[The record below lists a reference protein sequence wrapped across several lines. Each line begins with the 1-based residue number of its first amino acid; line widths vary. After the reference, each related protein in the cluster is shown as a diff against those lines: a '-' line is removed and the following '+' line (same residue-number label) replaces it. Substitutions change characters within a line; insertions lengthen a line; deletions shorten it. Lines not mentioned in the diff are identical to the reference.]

1 MAIDP
6 QLTFRYQFSVRASG
20 VEQGAWAGE
29 GAGRADFGQAE
40 GLVGPKPRF
49 ELSSGWLTLSPTEG
63 WTRSFPAGAFSDA
76 QRRPEKMDEDARV
89 AEIKAHG
96 KQFQEAQEEA
106 LKEAAAKSVPG
117 DYASFRKARR
127 EAMERALRRRGMTRD
142 LVSYSV
148 FVGEALGSVLR
159 TGDQFNFSRDANGDF
174 RYSVARNSETIFSA
188 GSVDSADNGKPVAV
202 WQEYDKHPNPNAK
215 DLKPALPPV
224 RRHPRQHRA
233 GIVQP
238 RWKRMFGGQPVVHRE
253 HRATRSRGQQPADR
267 IVPLNR
273 ARHEPTPVIPDQH
286 RPVRAMLPVRTVPI
300 DPHRNRTACFR
311 HAEVLPLMDL
321 GRLSA
326 PRAARQVRGP
336 HLFYAQ
342 LPDRKSV

>member
-76 QRRPEKMDEDARV
+76 QLRPEKMDEDARV

-215 DLKPALPPV
+215 DLKMKFPGLPI
-224 RRHPRQHRA
+224 A
-233 GIVQP
+233 EWID
-238 RWKRMFGGQPVVHRE
+238 M
-253 HRATRSRGQQPADR
+253 
-267 IVPLNR
+267 
-273 ARHEPTPVIPDQH
+273 H
-286 RPVRAMLPVRTVPI
+286 RPYVTARVKEQVFHLLDGREVDTYPFYVYLARSNQKVPQVAFEFEQRAV
-300 DPHRNRTACFR
+300 HSA
-311 HAEVLPLMDL
+311 
-321 GRLSA
+321 GRLDA
-326 PRAARQVRGP
+326 LRKELFIDAA
-336 HLFYAQ
+336 LQ
-342 LPDRKSV
+342 LTKPQTRLL